1 MKPRKLRDMM
11 RAKQLIE
18 SGEVTPASVWEV
30 LPDRK
35 GGFSRRAVDPEKFRR
50 AQKRAWDK
58 SVHATRQRLG
68 LSQAQFARLLGIS
81 VRTLHH
87 WEQGTR
93 RPTGA
98 ARVLL
103 RVAAQNPDAVLAA
116 AA

>member
-1 MKPRKLRDMM
+1 MKPRQIKEMV
-11 RAKQLIE
+11 RARQRIE
-18 SGEVTPASVWEV
+18 SGSAAPASVWE
-30 LPDRK
+30 LRPDGK
-35 GGFSRRAVDPEKFRR
+35 GGFARTAVDPEKFRR
-50 AQKRAWDK
+50 AQKAAWDK
-58 SVHATRQRLG
+58 SIPATRQRLG

-93 RPTGA
+93 TPTGA